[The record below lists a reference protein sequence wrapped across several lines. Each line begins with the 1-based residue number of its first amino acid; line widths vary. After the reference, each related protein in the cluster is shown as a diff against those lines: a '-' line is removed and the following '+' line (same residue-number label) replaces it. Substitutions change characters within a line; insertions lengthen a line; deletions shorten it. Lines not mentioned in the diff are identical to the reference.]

1 MLANNPC
8 NVSRLGFLTRLE
20 MWVQSMPDTALEKLA
35 TQQWITESMH
45 KALKTLKKP
54 RKIDI
59 GPILSAVKASGG
71 IVFLKDQ
78 CVLF

>member
-1 MLANNPC
+1 
-8 NVSRLGFLTRLE
+8 
-20 MWVQSMPDTALEKLA
+20 MPNTALEKLA

-54 RKIDI
+54 WKTDV
-59 GPILSAVKASGG
+59 GPILSAVKVNGG

-78 CVLF
+78 CV